1 MGVFM
6 QQGTRTAI
14 IERLERGFQEVQD
27 SERFQDY
34 LSTCARFHHYSAH
47 NTLLIWTQ
55 RPDATRVAGFHTWRK
70 LGRHVLKGEK
80 GIGILA
86 PRPYK
91 RTVDNGDEEEVI
103 EGCYFKPVHVFDVSQ
118 TDGQPLPD
126 APVTEL
132 DGSDDGLFASL
143 SAIATKEG
151 IALDRTPNASSANGF
166 YRPGQIWIKPEAS
179 PRMATKTLA
188 HELAHHFAGHNSYG
202 ACRGEMETVAEAV
215 AYIVLAHVGIDA
227 GSYSF
232 GYLASWSDPKV
243 FRAKLTE
250 IHATANQIIDRLEGE
265 ANDVH
270 ARAA

>member
-1 MGVFM
+1 M
-6 QQGTRTAI
+6 QQDTRTAI

-34 LSTCARFHHYSAH
+34 LSTCARFHHYSPH

-91 RTVDNGDEEEVI
+91 RTVEDDGEEEVI

-118 TDGQPLPD
+118 TDGKELPD

-143 SAIATKEG
+143 TAIATKEG
-151 IALDRTPNASSANGF
+151 ITLDRTPNAASNGVNGF
-166 YRPGQIWIKPEAS
+166 YRPGTIWVKPEAA

-188 HELAHHFAGHNSYG
+188 HELAHHFAGHVAG
-202 ACRGEMETVAEAV
+202 QCRGEQETMAEAV

-250 IHATANQIIDRLEGE
+250 IHATANRIIDSLEGSDRD
-265 ANDVH
+265 DVH

>member
-1 MGVFM
+1 MT
-6 QQGTRTAI
+6 QQETRAAI

-47 NTLLIWTQ
+47 NVMLIWTQ
-55 RPDATRVAGFHTWRK
+55 RPDATRVAGFQTWRK

-86 PRPYK
+86 PRPYR
-91 RTVDNGDEEEVI
+91 RTVEKDDEEEVI
-103 EGCYFKPVHVFDVSQ
+103 EGCYFHAVHVFDVSQ
-118 TDGQPLPD
+118 TDGDELPS

-143 SAIATKEG
+143 AAIATKEG

-166 YRPGQIWIKPEAS
+166 YRPGTIWIKPEAS
-179 PRMATKTLA
+179 PRMASKTLA
-188 HELAHHFAGHNSYG
+188 HELGHHFAGHAAG
-202 ACRGEMETVAEAV
+202 QCRGEMETVAEAV
-215 AYIVLAHVGIDA
+215 AYTVLAHVGIDA

-250 IHATANQIIDRLEGE
+250 IHATANQIIDSLETYAE
-265 ANDVH
+265 A
-270 ARAA
+270 A

>member
-1 MGVFM
+1 MDS
-6 QQGTRTAI
+6 RAAI

-34 LSTCARFHHYSAH
+34 LSTCARFHNYSAH
-47 NTLLIWTQ
+47 NTILIWSQHPT
-55 RPDATRVAGFHTWRK
+55 ATRVAGFHTWRK

-86 PRPYK
+86 PRPYR
-91 RTVDNGDEEEVI
+91 RTEEKDGEEEVI

-118 TDGQPLPD
+118 TDGKELPA

-143 SAIATKEG
+143 AAIATGEG

-166 YRPGQIWIKPEAS
+166 YRPGTIWVKPEAS
-179 PRMATKTLA
+179 PLMATKTLA
-188 HELAHHFAGHNSYG
+188 HELGHHFAGHVSG
-202 ACRGEMETVAEAV
+202 QCRGEQETIAEAV
-215 AYIVLAHVGIDA
+215 AYIVLAYVGIDA

-243 FRAKLTE
+243 FRAKLGE
-250 IHATANQIIDRLEGE
+250 IHAAANRIIDGLETYAE
-265 ANDVH
+265 A
-270 ARAA
+270 A